1 MPKALAIASP
11 QHRPNQIRRPMLRL
25 ACCLG
30 IAFLGGCRQEEAK
43 TNPLLPVKVQPVKL
57 TKYTPGVTLT
67 GEISARVQ
75 SDLSFR
81 LSGQVIERKV
91 DVGANVQAGEVLAR
105 LDPKVQQDD
114 VEGAAAA
121 VQAAEAKLRQVAS
134 AFERQKALLK
144 DGFTTQREFDQAE
157 QEDRSA
163 QAMLDSAKAQLASAR
178 DQLAQTVL
186 RAPSAGVITAR
197 NVEVGQVVQPSQPSF
212 VLAQEGPRDAVINVQ
227 ESVFTSGF
235 HDGIEI
241 ALVSDPKIKADGE
254 VREIA
259 PAINAMG
266 GIRVKIALSQT
277 PPEMVLGSAVRVT
290 AHAEEQ
296 QMAVLPWSALYADG
310 DKPAVWVVDP
320 KSRAVALRRI
330 EIEAYENSGIVIRGG
345 LHPGEIVVTVGTQ
358 RLRPAQQVAFAEDNQ

>member
-1 MPKALAIASP
+1 
-11 QHRPNQIRRPMLRL
+11 MLRAYLIAPLGQRPIPYRRSMLCL

-30 IAFLGGCRQEEAK
+30 IALLGGRRQEEAK
-43 TNPLLPVKVQPVKL
+43 INRLSPVKVQPVKL
-57 TKYTPGVTLT
+57 VKYTPGVTLT
-67 GEISARVQ
+67 GEISARIQ
-75 SDLSFR
+75 SELSFR

-91 DVGANVQAGEVLAR
+91 DVGANVQGGHVLAR
-105 LDPKVQQDD
+105 GPKVQEDD

-121 VQAAEAKLRQVAS
+121 VQAAEAKLCQVAS

-163 QAMLDSAKAQLASAR
+163 QAMLDSAKAQLAGAR

-197 NVEVGQVVQPSQPSF
+197 NIEVGEGSSRARPRSRWPRTVHGMPSSTFRNPFSPP
-212 VLAQEGPRDAVINVQ
+212 A
-227 ESVFTSGF
+227 FTTASKSRSSP
-235 HDGIEI
+235 I
-241 ALVSDPKIKADGE
+241 PKSNGGE

-266 GIRVKIALSQT
+266 GIRVKIGLSQT
-277 PPEMVLGSAVRVT
+277 PAEMVLGSAVRVT
-290 AHAEEQ
+290 AHAQEQ
-296 QMAVLPWSALYADG
+296 EMAVLPWSALYADG

-320 KSRAVALRRI
+320 RSRRPRRRI

-345 LHPGEIVVTVGTQ
+345 LRPGEIVVTVGTQ
-358 RLRPAQQVAFAEDNQ
+358 LLRSAQQVAFAEDNQ

>member
-212 VLAQEGPRDAVINVQ
+212 VLAQEGPRDAVINV
-227 ESVFTSGF
+227 
-235 HDGIEI
+235 
-241 ALVSDPKIKADGE
+241 
-254 VREIA
+254 
-259 PAINAMG
+259 
-266 GIRVKIALSQT
+266 GIRFHL
-277 PPEMVLGSAVRVT
+277 RF
-290 AHAEEQ
+290 
-296 QMAVLPWSALYADG
+296 
-310 DKPAVWVVDP
+310 
-320 KSRAVALRRI
+320 SRWHRNRA
-330 EIEAYENSGIVIRGG
+330 
-345 LHPGEIVVTVGTQ
+345 
-358 RLRPAQQVAFAEDNQ
+358 RLRSQNQGGRRSAGDRSRD